1 MSKANKAYLLD
12 VGSTKVP
19 VYCHMTSHRLD
30 ACGGGGWTLVMKIDG
45 SKVFIYTEIF
55 KRVAWS
61 IITLF
66 PLGVKQG
73 NLVEGKFKNCWL
85 NDVSTHCRQ

>member
-19 VYCHMTSHRLD
+19 VYCHMTSHRRMDVGNEDRWL
-30 ACGGGGWTLVMKIDG
+30 
-45 SKVFIYTEIF
+45 KVFIYTEMF

-66 PLGVKQG
+66 PLGVK
-73 NLVEGKFKNCWL
+73 
-85 NDVSTHCRQ
+85 